1 MSSARTQH
9 HKPEFRN
16 VGLFA
21 RAQDP
26 QAKSVLGDIGR
37 SLRANGC
44 RLMADESTAGLLDDM
59 PAIKPTT
66 IAREADLAIVVG
78 GDGSLLSAAR
88 ALHWAAI
95 PLVGINRGRIG
106 FLADVRSE
114 TLDEELDAI
123 LRGDCR
129 LERRSMLRVE
139 VGTGRAEYA
148 VNDIVVKGRDG
159 ARMIEVDTRVG
170 DAWFSR
176 IRGDGVIVATPT
188 GSTAY
193 ALSAGGPIIAPG
205 LDALAIVPISPHSLG
220 ERPVVVPRSRVIHL
234 QPLIGAGE
242 TAEATLDGV
251 TTLELCG
258 QDTVRVSRAEHELL
272 LIHPPGY
279 EYFATLRE
287 KLGWGGRAP

>member
-1 MSSARTQH
+1 MSPSNNKAQFH
-9 HKPEFRN
+9 SI
-16 VGLFA
+16 GLFA
-21 RAQDP
+21 KAADP
-26 QAKSVLGDIGR
+26 QAESVLGELAHQ
-37 SLRANGC
+37 LRAKEC
-44 RLMADESTAGLLDDM
+44 QLLADTTAARLLEGVSAS
-59 PAIKPTT
+59 KPTT
-66 IAREADLAIVVG
+66 MAAEADLAIVVG

-88 ALHWAAI
+88 ALEWAPV
-95 PLVGINRGRIG
+95 PLVGVNRGRIG

-114 TLDEELDAI
+114 ALVEELDAI
-123 LRGDCR
+123 LAGDYK

-139 VGTGRAEYA
+139 IDSGAPEYA
-148 VNDIVVKGRDG
+148 ANDVVIKGRYG

-205 LDALAIVPISPHSLG
+205 LDAIAIVPVSPHSLG
-220 ERPVVVPRSRVIHL
+220 ERPAIVPADRVIHL
-234 QPLIGAGE
+234 QPIIGEGE
-242 TAEATLDGV
+242 VAEVTLDGA
-251 TTLELCG
+251 TTLELSSR
-258 QDTVRVSRAEHELL
+258 DTLRISRAEPELL

>member
-1 MSSARTQH
+1 MSTKS
-9 HKPEFRN
+9 EFHAI
-16 VGLFA
+16 GLFA
-21 RAQDP
+21 KAGDP
-26 QAKSVLGDIGR
+26 QAGSVLAEVSR
-37 SLRANGC
+37 QLREKDCELLADTNAA
-44 RLMADESTAGLLDDM
+44 RLLEGIS
-59 PAIKPTT
+59 PSKPTSMAT
-66 IAREADLAIVVG
+66 EADLAIVVG

-88 ALHWAAI
+88 ALEWAPV
-95 PLVGINRGRIG
+95 PLVGVNRGRIG

-114 TLDEELDAI
+114 SLAEELDAI
-123 LRGDCR
+123 LAGHYN

-139 VGTGRAEYA
+139 VDSGVPEYA
-148 VNDIVVKGRDG
+148 VNDVVIKGRDG

-205 LDALAIVPISPHSLG
+205 LDAFAIVPVSPHSLG
-220 ERPVVVPRSRVIHL
+220 ERPAIVPADRVIHL
-234 QPLIGAGE
+234 HPIVGE
-242 TAEATLDGV
+242 AEIAEATLDGA
-251 TTLELCG
+251 TTLELSNRE
-258 QDTVRVSRAEHELL
+258 TLRIRRAEHELL